1 MEYAKK
7 SSFIPTLDKV
17 NMRSPSI
24 ENDNSVTIHNVDI
37 KIESGVVKNK
47 EDAERLGSTV
57 AN

>member
-7 SSFIPTLDKV
+7 SSFIPTLDKA

>member
-47 EDAERLGSTV
+47 EDAERLGSTI

>member
-7 SSFIPTLDKV
+7 SSLIPALDKV